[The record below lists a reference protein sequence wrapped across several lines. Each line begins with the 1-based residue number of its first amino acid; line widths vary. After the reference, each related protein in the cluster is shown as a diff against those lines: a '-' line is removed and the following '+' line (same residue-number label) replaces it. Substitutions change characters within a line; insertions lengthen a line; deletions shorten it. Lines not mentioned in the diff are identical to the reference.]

1 MPRTSASR
9 MSALAAAAL
18 IPLALAGCSA
28 GGGGSDP
35 YGYAGGAAPVGS
47 APETLAAPAGTVLTA
62 NSTAQL
68 GTVVIDGLGWTLYR
82 FDDDTAQPPTSNCTG
97 ECATTW
103 PPVLAKPGA
112 PLAVEG
118 VAQEAVGTVT
128 RPDGGVQLTLGG
140 WPVYR
145 YAADSAP
152 GATDGNG
159 VGEKWFA
166 INPGGGKA
174 VAP

>member
-1 MPRTSASR
+1 MLRSTP
-9 MSALAAAAL
+9 ALAAATAIAAIAL
-18 IPLALAGCSA
+18 TAC
-28 GGGGSDP
+28 GGSGGDDG
-35 YGYAGGAAPVGS
+35 YGASAPVA

-82 FDDDTAQPPTSNCTG
+82 FDDDTAQPPASNCAG
-97 ECATTW
+97 DCATTW
-103 PPVLAKPGA
+103 PPVLAEPGT
-112 PLAVEG
+112 PLTVDGIDQA
-118 VAQEAVGTVT
+118 AVGTIT
-128 RPDGGVQLTLGG
+128 RADGGVQLTIGG

-159 VGEKWFA
+159 RGEKWFA
-166 INPGGGKA
+166 VTPEGGRA
-174 VAP
+174 EAP